1 MLEEG
6 EEIKPR
12 LSDAV
17 IVATS
22 ASANGNK
29 SSVVTV
35 VIQRLPVS
43 ISPNVVPVDEFSRPH
58 QVWTPCMSHSHPRS
72 YATFLFLH
80 YICYPDVSLDNPL
93 EYEI

>member
-22 ASANGNK
+22 ASANENE

-35 VIQRLPVS
+35 VIQRLLVS
-43 ISPNVVPVDEFSRPH
+43 VSPNVVPVDEFSRPH

-72 YATFLFLH
+72 WKVSHEQPQDRKQRPISILH
-80 YICYPDVSLDNPL
+80 LLS
-93 EYEI
+93 